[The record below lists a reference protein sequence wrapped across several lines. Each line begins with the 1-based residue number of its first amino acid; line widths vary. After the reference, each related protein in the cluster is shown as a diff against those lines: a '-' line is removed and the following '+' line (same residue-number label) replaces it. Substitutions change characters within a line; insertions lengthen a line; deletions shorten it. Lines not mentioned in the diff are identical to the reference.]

1 MKNFFKTTLLLLA
14 LLLPATAVAFDF
26 SVDGIYYNIT
36 GDSTVEVT
44 SRVQYSA
51 DYKGDVTIP
60 ATVSYSGT
68 DYNVTAI
75 GETAF
80 MGCHEMTSLSIPNS
94 VTDIGQ
100 NAFSNCNGL
109 TSMVLPNSVTTIG
122 EWAFMWCLGL
132 TDVTIPNSVTVI
144 KEGAFYGCVSLTGV
158 TIPSSVRNIGTRAFY
173 RCDKLATITVDAD
186 NTTYDSR
193 NDCNAIIHT
202 ARNVLIKGCKNT
214 VIPGT
219 VVGIASEAFAHCSD
233 LTSVSIPNSV
243 AIIGKAAF
251 YNSGLTSVTI
261 PSSVQN
267 IGEQVFNSC
276 MKLSSIVV
284 DAGNTTYDSRN
295 GCNAIIETASNTLIK
310 GCKNTVI
317 PGTVTAIG
325 DYAFAFCRGMRNVSI
340 PNSVTLIGEFAFGD
354 CYEMGSV
361 FIPGSVT
368 SIGACAFQNC
378 SGLTDV
384 YSYIPDLSIVTTG
397 AGLFRMLS
405 DEANYDYS
413 GRTLHVLRGMA
424 DVYRADVHWRPFFGE
439 IVDDLVPSDDRLT
452 FIGVEDYPVIEVAP
466 SAGSGLNMIY
476 VVYDTDG
483 VGMNYRSASGEQPVW
498 YSFGTAGSDNAEE
511 IPGISWDDS
520 TASLNQVIPNTGY
533 KIVDGNETYYY
544 WVVNYADYYLEL
556 NNMYFNNESPC
567 DLLTISVDGQGDMI
581 PYCAVN
587 GYRHVLDR
595 DIKLTYYTLEWEDTP
610 EWQDPGWQEKRII
623 ERFASLDR
631 GLEILPPLCST
642 SFEISG
648 DRFLEYWG
656 IPEVIE
662 NYDFSVQ
669 AVDCR
674 STVDAPNYDVLI
686 DTGGELSGMAP
697 LQILFNG
704 YPTDAVA
711 HRAWEIATDPDFENV
726 VQQFDQDELDY
737 TFNDTGTYY
746 LRYRVANEAGTCE
759 AYGETYIITVKGLS
773 VLQGD
778 VNRDGRVDIADVN
791 AVIDVILG
799 YSDNDAADVNEDGEI
814 TIADENAVIS
824 IILNAT
830 EKPQHEYVDL
840 GLPSGTLWA
849 TCNVGASVPEQF
861 GDYFAWGETAPKDRY
876 DWINYK
882 WCNGDRYS
890 LTKYCN
896 DSSLGIVD
904 NKTELDPEDDAAFVN
919 WGPSWRTPTEDQI
932 RELVQRCNWTWTTV
946 NGVRGNLV
954 TGRNGKSIFLPAAG
968 KIGGNSNYSAGTSGY
983 YWSLTLDTSSGPAF
997 GHGLDFTQAGHVGY
1011 FGGHRC
1017 KGCTVRPVRVPIDD
1031 VYIEQ
1036 KSLDLGGAAV
1046 GESCTGTLT
1055 IINCTDEAQT
1065 LSATTSAPF
1074 SFMQDGS
1081 SVPAITVEVQGNSS
1095 AQVTVMFTATT
1106 LGRIDGNVT
1115 FQGPALDGGQQVIPV
1130 HALAFT
1136 APDPQ
1141 QEYVDLG
1148 LPSGTLWAT
1157 RNVGADSPEQKGD
1170 RFAWGETA
1178 PKNEYSWITYKWC
1191 HGFSHLLTKYCTDS
1205 EYGTVDNLTE
1215 LEPEDD
1221 AATVNWGES
1230 WCMPS
1235 AAQIREL
1242 VTSCTCTKVELNG
1255 VIVRMVTGPNGNT
1268 IFFPADGEY
1277 WSRTLGSSPDYACG
1291 LDIESKDLSWNIFWG
1306 PRNDGHQVRPV
1317 RVSPPEIVEVYIEQN
1332 SLDLGSMPI
1341 GETRLGVLTIV
1352 NDGTEA
1358 VTVTA
1363 LTGIPFS
1370 LKQQDGSSALGVAIV
1385 VPGNSREKV
1394 TVMFTATTP
1403 GVFSGN
1409 VTFRCPS
1416 LVNGRTVVPISACV
1430 VSGPSPQL
1438 DYVDLGLPSGTLW
1451 ATCNVGANAPEEYGD
1466 YFAWGET
1473 APKDNY
1479 DWSTYK
1485 WCDGTEYSLTKY
1497 CTDSYYG
1504 TVDNKMELD
1513 LEDDAAY
1520 ANLGPSWRM
1529 PSWQQMQELCE
1540 HCTWQWTQLNGVNG
1554 SLVTGPNGNSIFLP
1568 AAGGHTGDHQFNAGK
1583 FAYYWSR
1590 SLYSRDQL
1598 PIEAAGTAQAYIQ
1611 FFSSWE
1617 WEVWYN
1623 SRMDGFPVRPVRVT
1637 Q

>member
-1 MKNFFKTTLLLLA
+1 MKIFYKTTLLLLA

-44 SRVQYSA
+44 YRVQYSA
-51 DYKGDVTIP
+51 DYKGDVNIP

-68 DYNVTAI
+68 DYDVTAI
-75 GETAF
+75 GNAAF

-173 RCDKLATITVDAD
+173 RCDKLATLAVDAG

-219 VVGIASEAFAHCSD
+219 VVGIASEAFANCSD

-276 MKLSSIVV
+276 TKLSSIVV
-284 DAGNTTYDSRN
+284 DAGNTTYDSRY
-295 GCNAIIETASNTLIK
+295 GCNAIIKTASNTLIK

-354 CYEMGSV
+354 CHEMGNV

-368 SIGACAFQNC
+368 SIGANAFQNC

-397 AGLFRMLS
+397 PGLFRMLS

-424 DVYRADVHWRPFFGE
+424 DDYRADVHWRPFFGE

-483 VGMNYRSASGEQPVW
+483 VGMNYRSTSGEQPVW

-520 TASLNQVIPNTGY
+520 TATLNQVIPNTGY

-544 WVVNYADYYLEL
+544 WVVNYADYYLKL
-556 NNMYFNNESPC
+556 NDMYLNNESPC

-587 GYRHVLDR
+587 GNRHVLDR
-595 DIKLTYYTLEWEDTP
+595 DIKLTYYTLEWDDTP

-623 ERFASLDR
+623 ERFASLDQ

-648 DRFLEYWG
+648 DRFLEYWD
-656 IPEVIE
+656 IYEAIAS
-662 NYDFSVQ
+662 YDFSFQ

-686 DTGGELSGMAP
+686 DTSGELSGMAP

-746 LRYRVANEAGTCE
+746 VRYRVANEAGTCE
-759 AYGETYIITVKGLS
+759 AYSETYVITVKGLS
-773 VLQGD
+773 VFQGD
-778 VNRDGRVDIADVN
+778 VNLDGRVDIADVN

-830 EKPQHEYVDL
+830 DKPLHEYVDL

-849 TCNVGASVPEQF
+849 TCNVGANVPEQF
-861 GDYFAWGETAPKDRY
+861 GDYFAWGETAPKNEY
-876 DWINYK
+876 DWSTYLL
-882 WCNGDRYS
+882 CNGSENS
-890 LTKYCN
+890 LTKYCT
-896 DSSLGIVD
+896 DSDYGIID
-904 NKTELDPEDDAAFVN
+904 NKIELDPEDDAAFVN

-946 NGVRGNLV
+946 NGVRGSLI

-968 KIGGNSNYSAGTSGY
+968 KIGGHSNYSVGTNGY

-997 GHGLDFTQAGHVGY
+997 GRGFEFTQAGHVGY

-1055 IINCTDEAQT
+1055 IINCTNVAT
-1065 LSATTSAPF
+1065 RITATTDEPF
-1074 SFMQDGS
+1074 SFNQDGN
-1081 SVPAITVEVQGNSS
+1081 SVTNITIAVPGNSS
-1095 AQVTVMFTATT
+1095 VQVSVMFTAAAP
-1106 LGRIDGNVT
+1106 GQFNGNVT
-1115 FQGPALDGGQQVIPV
+1115 FLSPELDGGQKVIPV
-1130 HALAFT
+1130 SALAFI
-1136 APDPQ
+1136 APDPDQ
-1141 QEYVDLG
+1141 DYVDLG

-1157 RNVGADSPEQKGD
+1157 RDIGAQGPAEPGD
-1170 RFAWGETA
+1170 RFAWGETT
-1178 PKNEYSWITYKWC
+1178 PKDIYSWNGYKWC
-1191 HGFSHLLTKYCTDS
+1191 RGSGNTLTKYCTQS
-1205 EYGTVDNLTE
+1205 SYGTVDDLTE

-1221 AATVNWGES
+1221 AATANWGEL

-1235 AAQIREL
+1235 HRQFSEL
-1242 VTSCTCTKVELNG
+1242 MSYCTFSKVELNG
-1255 VIVRMVTGPNGNT
+1255 VIVRLVTGPNGNT
-1268 IFFPADGEY
+1268 MYFPAEGHY
-1277 WSRTLGSSPDYACG
+1277 WSRSLASSSDYAYG
-1291 LDIESKDLSWNIFWG
+1291 MHIDSDDWTWNIFWG
-1306 PRNDGHQVRPV
+1306 PRCYGERVRAV
-1317 RVSPPEIVEVYIEQN
+1317 RVSPPEVVDVYVEQHRLN
-1332 SLDLGSMPI
+1332 LGDVPA
-1341 GETRLGVLTIV
+1341 GETRTGELTIV
-1352 NDGTEA
+1352 NNSTEA
-1358 VTVTA
+1358 VTVRAQTSA
-1363 LTGIPFS
+1363 PFS
-1370 LKQQDGSSALGVAIV
+1370 LVQQEGESSSTTTIE
-1385 VPGNSREKV
+1385 VPANSHGTV
-1394 TVMFTATTP
+1394 TVMFTAVAP
-1403 GVFSGN
+1403 GEFNGN
-1409 VTFRCPS
+1409 VTLRCPA
-1416 LVNGRTVVPISACV
+1416 LVGGRTVVPVYAH
-1430 VSGPSPQL
+1430 
-1438 DYVDLGLPSGTLW
+1438 
-1451 ATCNVGANAPEEYGD
+1451 AN
-1466 YFAWGET
+1466 
-1473 APKDNY
+1473 
-1479 DWSTYK
+1479 
-1485 WCDGTEYSLTKY
+1485 
-1497 CTDSYYG
+1497 
-1504 TVDNKMELD
+1504 
-1513 LEDDAAY
+1513 
-1520 ANLGPSWRM
+1520 
-1529 PSWQQMQELCE
+1529 
-1540 HCTWQWTQLNGVNG
+1540 
-1554 SLVTGPNGNSIFLP
+1554 
-1568 AAGGHTGDHQFNAGK
+1568 
-1583 FAYYWSR
+1583 
-1590 SLYSRDQL
+1590 
-1598 PIEAAGTAQAYIQ
+1598 
-1611 FFSSWE
+1611 
-1617 WEVWYN
+1617 
-1623 SRMDGFPVRPVRVT
+1623 
-1637 Q
+1637 